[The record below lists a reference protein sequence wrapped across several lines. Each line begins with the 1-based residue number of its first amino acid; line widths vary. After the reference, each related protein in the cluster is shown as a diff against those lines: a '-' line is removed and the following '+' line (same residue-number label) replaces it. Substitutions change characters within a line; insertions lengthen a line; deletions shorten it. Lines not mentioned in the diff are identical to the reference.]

1 MATANNVAVTEEAKL
16 HIGQY
21 FLLASPPGQFQDVLS
36 GKWKKILLKN
46 VYIINS
52 PS

>member
-1 MATANNVAVTEEAKL
+1 MASENHVAVTEEAKL

-36 GKWKKILLKN
+36 GKSN
-46 VYIINS
+46 EIIFKMHS
-52 PS
+52 